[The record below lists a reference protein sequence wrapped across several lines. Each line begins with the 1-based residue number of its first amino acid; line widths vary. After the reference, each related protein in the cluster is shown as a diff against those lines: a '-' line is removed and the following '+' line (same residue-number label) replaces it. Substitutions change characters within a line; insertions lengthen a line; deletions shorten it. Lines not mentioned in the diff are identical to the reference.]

1 MRAATA
7 VLAAAP
13 GSASGPQPQPQPQ
26 PSALDDAARHQRE
39 IRMLVPGKKGATDA

>member
-13 GSASGPQPQPQPQ
+13 GSASGPPPPPPQPR
-26 PSALDDAARHQRE
+26 ALDDAARHQRE